1 MGRQVRPVADG
12 EADRALQLGPDGEQR
27 DRRGHRQAQ
36 RCRCVAAGPAQHRE
50 SVGEPAHDA
59 VVGPTPDRSVVGE
72 QGVGDAAEPAPGVVV
87 VDRHRL
93 VGAVPAGEHDR
104 FPDGADEQVVQARRG
119 QEQTEFAPA
128 RRHRTGDGGI
138 GPTMEQHDRRLR
150 TAQRCRLG
158 VVDVAQR
165 PGRREVRHEHR
176 ERLVLAMLAGPQA
189 GDRALVGGTNREVIA
204 ADALDRHDRASAEQS
219 RRPFDRIVAL
229 GRARRTGHHTIG
241 GDHAVGDDRAG
252 DHTAVGVHQDELRA
266 ARRAADGFGVEPPV
280 GRVLVFAAAGWAER
294 EARHCRGRAV
304 VGKVAHDAVAGAT
317 GRAVHERMTEPAV
330 RWIGQLGE
338 AVSTG
343 GDVRW
348 DLGPTDARRAG
359 SHGEPRVLHDDQLT
373 ILHDDGVHPRQGRC
387 FVPQR
392 AEEPAHGGGVAL
404 HLDVDTTRVVVD
416 PTAELLARRQPPHE
430 RPEADA
436 LHDAAH
442 VHGDATLHCC
452 GQS

>member
-1 MGRQVRPVADG
+1 
-12 EADRALQLGPDGEQR
+12 
-27 DRRGHRQAQ
+27 
-36 RCRCVAAGPAQHRE
+36 
-50 SVGEPAHDA
+50 
-59 VVGPTPDRSVVGE
+59 
-72 QGVGDAAEPAPGVVV
+72 
-87 VDRHRL
+87 
-93 VGAVPAGEHDR
+93 
-104 FPDGADEQVVQARRG
+104 
-119 QEQTEFAPA
+119 
-128 RRHRTGDGGI
+128 
-138 GPTMEQHDRRLR
+138 
-150 TAQRCRLG
+150 
-158 VVDVAQR
+158 
-165 PGRREVRHEHR
+165 
-176 ERLVLAMLAGPQA
+176 
-189 GDRALVGGTNREVIA
+189 
-204 ADALDRHDRASAEQS
+204 
-219 RRPFDRIVAL
+219 
-229 GRARRTGHHTIG
+229 
-241 GDHAVGDDRAG
+241 
-252 DHTAVGVHQDELRA
+252 
-266 ARRAADGFGVEPPV
+266 
-280 GRVLVFAAAGWAER
+280 
-294 EARHCRGRAV
+294 
-304 VGKVAHDAVAGAT
+304 
-317 GRAVHERMTEPAV
+317 MTEPAV

-392 AEEPAHGGGVAL
+392 AEEPAQRGGVAL